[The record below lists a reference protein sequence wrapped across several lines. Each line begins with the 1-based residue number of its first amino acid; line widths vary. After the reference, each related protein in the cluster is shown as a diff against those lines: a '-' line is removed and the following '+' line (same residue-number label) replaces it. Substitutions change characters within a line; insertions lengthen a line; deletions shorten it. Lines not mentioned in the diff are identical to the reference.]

1 MGARYHTIAFSQ
13 PTYRWEGHIH
23 FELLLA
29 TSLASPGNFA
39 PIALHC
45 NYLMVL
51 VVKENVAMMM
61 TGIFGITLFHIG
73 QLPIATLCHDS
84 PEPAYSAEG
93 LTYTAQPV
101 SSLPRNPRTRI
112 FLLQ

>member
-1 MGARYHTIAFSQ
+1 MYFDTVSILNSPIRCIQHLLVNTEYMGARYHTIAFSQ
-13 PTYRWEGHIH
+13 LIYRWEGHID

-51 VVKENVAMMM
+51 VVKENAAMIMM
-61 TGIFGITLFHIG
+61 GKYSELLFSIS
-73 QLPIATLCHDS
+73 D
-84 PEPAYSAEG
+84 
-93 LTYTAQPV
+93 
-101 SSLPRNPRTRI
+101 N
-112 FLLQ
+112 